1 MMKPDG
7 AGYRGIGP
15 NAGKFVPEDE
25 ALEYALE
32 QCGVSIIMAD
42 KDAPEAE
49 EFLRMVEEW
58 YFDGSWTF
66 VNGEEQEQ

>member
-7 AGYRGIGP
+7 AGYRGNGP

-32 QCGVSIIMAD
+32 QCGVSIIMVD
-42 KDAPEAE
+42 KDAPEAD
-49 EFLRMVEEW
+49 EFLAMVEEW
-58 YFDGSWTF
+58 FFSGGWTF